1 MVNFDILINGAF
13 NLKEKRSYVK
23 SLVGKIRNKFSV
35 SVAEVDHQDLWQR
48 TQIGVAVVGA
58 NSAIVNSVIDKIT
71 EFVYSMHQMK
81 YKTYHSQLLR
91 DRKFRL

>member
-1 MVNFDILINGAF
+1 MVVGVVNFDILINGAF

-58 NSAIVNSVIDKIT
+58 NSAIVNSVLDKVT
-71 EFVYSMHQMK
+71 EFVYSNGDFEVIERK
-81 YKTYHSQLLR
+81 IEILR
-91 DRKFRL
+91 Y

>member
-1 MVNFDILINGAF
+1 MVVGVVNFDILINGAF

-58 NSAIVNSVIDKIT
+58 NSAIVNSVIDKVT
-71 EFVYSMHQMK
+71 EFVYSNGDFEVIERK
-81 YKTYHSQLLR
+81 IEILR
-91 DRKFRL
+91 Y

>member
-1 MVNFDILINGAF
+1 MIVGVVNFDILINGAF

-71 EFVYSMHQMK
+71 EFVYSNGDFEVIERK
-81 YKTYHSQLLR
+81 IEILR
-91 DRKFRL
+91 Y

>member
-1 MVNFDILINGAF
+1 VIVGVVNFDILINGAF

-71 EFVYSMHQMK
+71 EFVYSNGDFEVIERK
-81 YKTYHSQLLR
+81 IEILR
-91 DRKFRL
+91 Y

>member
-1 MVNFDILINGAF
+1 MVVGVVNFDILINGAF

-35 SVAEVDHQDLWQR
+35 SVAEVDHQNLWQR

-58 NSAIVNSVIDKIT
+58 NSAIVNSVIDKVT
-71 EFVYSMHQMK
+71 EFVYSNGDFEVIERK
-81 YKTYHSQLLR
+81 IEILR
-91 DRKFRL
+91 Y

>member
-1 MVNFDILINGAF
+1 VVVGVVNFDILINGAF

-71 EFVYSMHQMK
+71 EFVYSNGDFEVIERK
-81 YKTYHSQLLR
+81 IEVLR
-91 DRKFRL
+91 Y

>member
-1 MVNFDILINGAF
+1 VVVGVVNFDILINGAF

-71 EFVYSMHQMK
+71 EFVYSNGDFEVIERK
-81 YKTYHSQLLR
+81 IEILR
-91 DRKFRL
+91 Y

>member
-1 MVNFDILINGAF
+1 MVVGVVNFDILINGAF

-58 NSAIVNSVIDKIT
+58 NSAIVNSVLDKIT
-71 EFVYSMHQMK
+71 EFVYSNGDFEVIERK
-81 YKTYHSQLLR
+81 IEILR
-91 DRKFRL
+91 Y

>member
-58 NSAIVNSVIDKIT
+58 NSAIVNSVIDKVT
-71 EFVYSMHQMK
+71 EFVYSNGDFEVIERK
-81 YKTYHSQLLR
+81 IEILR
-91 DRKFRL
+91 Y